1 MVWGGRTE
9 EGSGW
14 GTCVYLWRIHVDIWQ
29 NQYNIVKLKI
39 IFLNKKIKTF
49 EKSILPSSKRKYN
62 FSSHFKNRLWIIPV
76 KWMKA
81 NYCMSCCQLNSEGA
95 WWGMLHQGSR
105 MLSQPKRKHKH
116 TPGPDNYQ
124 WNKLISAPLLKKKKK
139 FSRVWG
145 YEGKSPSTQQ

>member
-1 MVWGGRTE
+1 MGRE
-9 EGSGW
+9 EGG
-14 GTCVYLWRIHVDIWQ
+14 GFRMGNTCIPVADSCWYMAKPI
-29 NQYNIVKLKI
+29 QYCKVKNN
-39 IFLNKKIKTF
+39 FLNKKIKTF

-81 NYCMSCCQLNSEGA
+81 NYCMSCCRLNSEGA

-116 TPGPDNYQ
+116 TPGPDNCQ
-124 WNKLISAPLLKKKKK
+124 WNKLIPAPLLKKKK